1 LLDSDRIC
9 IWDFATLAQRMKKT
23 KKKSRPTQRS
33 TATGY
38 SAPALE
44 KGIEIIELLAD
55 EPGGLVI
62 TEIAKRLRRSMNEV
76 FRIIV
81 VMEGHGWLDKNPDTY
96 RYTVTYHLLEM
107 AMRATPA
114 RSLTAVAAPVMSEL
128 AAATNQSC
136 HLVVRAG
143 GRGLLIQR
151 EENASPQGGFAL
163 RPGANVDLARSCSGH
178 VLLAFEPAHTLPAIL
193 RQLPRPLS
201 WPLAK
206 LEPRI
211 EQVRRRGYEM
221 QASARTAGVT
231 DVGFPIFWFDGL
243 VAAALTIPYLAVID
257 DTAPTSL
264 NETRDLLG
272 EAATQVSKELG
283 WQPTK
288 RSRQAT

>member
-1 LLDSDRIC
+1 
-9 IWDFATLAQRMKKT
+9 M
-23 KKKSRPTQRS
+23 KKSRKNTPTRRN

-38 SAPALE
+38 KAPALE

-62 TEIAKRLRRSMNEV
+62 TDIAKRLRRSMNEV

-114 RSLTAVAAPVMSEL
+114 RSLTAVAAPIMSEL
-128 AAATNQSC
+128 AAATSQSC

-151 EENASPQGGFAL
+151 EENASLQGGFAL
-163 RPGANVDLARSCSGH
+163 RPGASVDLARSCSGH
-178 VLLAFEPAHTLPAIL
+178 VLLAFEPKHLLPTIL
-193 RQLPRPLS
+193 RLLPRPLS

-221 QASARTAGVT
+221 QPSARTAGVT
-231 DVGFPIFWFDGL
+231 DIGFPIYWFDGT
-243 VAAALTIPYLAVID
+243 VAAALTVPYLAVID
-257 DTAPTSL
+257 NTAPTSL

-272 EAATQVSKELG
+272 KSARKASMELG
-283 WQPTK
+283 WLPDK
-288 RSRQAT
+288 RNRPA

>member
-1 LLDSDRIC
+1 
-9 IWDFATLAQRMKKT
+9 MKKT
-23 KKKSRPTQRS
+23 KKKTLARRS
-33 TATGY
+33 TNVGY
-38 SAPALE
+38 KAPALE

-55 EPGGLVI
+55 EPGGLTI
-62 TEIAKRLRRSMNEV
+62 AEIGHRLRRSMNEV

-81 VMEGHGWLDKNPDTY
+81 VMEGHGWLHKNSETY

-114 RSLTAVAAPVMSEL
+114 RSLAASAAPIMSEL
-128 AAATNQSC
+128 AAATSQSC

-151 EENASPQGGFAL
+151 EENSSLQGGFAL

-178 VLLAFEPAHTLPAIL
+178 VLLAFEAVHALPAIL

-221 QASARTAGVT
+221 QPSARTAGVT
-231 DVGFPIFWFDGL
+231 DVGFPIFWFDGE
-243 VAAALTIPYLAVID
+243 VAAALTIPYLAVLD
-257 DTAPTSL
+257 NTAPTSL
-264 NETRDLLG
+264 TETRDLLR
-272 EAATQVSKELG
+272 EAARKVSMELG
-283 WQPTK
+283 WSPEKQ
-288 RSRQAT
+288 SRTST